1 MWYRKHYETAFL
13 PDNLLYTKPFFLIL
27 LHYFE
32 RKMGLVQPE
41 SKQLKINH
49 TLFKVKVTITKMSI
63 TFVPNNR

>member
-13 PDNLLYTKPFFLIL
+13 PDNLYTKPFFLIL

-49 TLFKVKVTITKMSI
+49 TLLEVDVIITKMSVM
-63 TFVPNNR
+63 FVANNR